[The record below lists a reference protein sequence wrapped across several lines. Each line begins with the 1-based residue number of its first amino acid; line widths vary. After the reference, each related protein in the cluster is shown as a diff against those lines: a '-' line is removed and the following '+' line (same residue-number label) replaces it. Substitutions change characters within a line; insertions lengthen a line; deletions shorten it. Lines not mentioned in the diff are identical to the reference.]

1 MDLSKTIFI
10 QILQWAPKK
19 THLFCNK
26 VHIRRSRSPKV
37 DNFGT
42 NRKCVCDFLLVRHC
56 DYGPILHCF
65 WDTATYWLKIA
76 YFPTPL
82 SFGAPAP
89 YKLMFRLEFRA
100 EVNHEETRVLQWR
113 PHDRIVSRFDMI
125 PAPLKSFD
133 ILALYKFDY
142 YYYYYYYLTDRRS
155 VRRTYLIV
163 AIVQRSA

>member
-26 VHIRRSRSPKV
+26 VHIRRSRSSKV

-42 NRKCVCDFLLVRHC
+42 NRKCVCDFRHC

-76 YFPTPL
+76 YFLPPL
-82 SFGAPAP
+82 LFGAPAP

-100 EVNHEETRVLQWR
+100 EVNHEETRVSRVLQWR

-125 PAPLKSFD
+125 PAFD
-133 ILALYKFDY
+133 RPTVSQTDVFNRSYSTALC
-142 YYYYYYYLTDRRS
+142 
-155 VRRTYLIV
+155 V
-163 AIVQRSA
+163 ASYADAVTRCKNSHWK